1 MGAILERT
9 NFELNDLTFVPMERI
24 IVHWTGGVGK
34 PNHIDKAHYHILID
48 EDGNYILGDKL
59 IKQNKRPITG
69 KYAAHTWKRNTG
81 SIGVSAQYDA
91 LIVLLADLCDAYD
104 IEVSRK
110 TVLFHSEVE
119 EFLKTK
125 QRGKVDIDRLP
136 WDTSLRKYN
145 IGDAMRE
152 MVVSHMESDHELEM
166 AESIDIRFVASSK
179 ALIGFE
185 QNCDY
190 YFKARDVSSC
200 SGWSIPFAS
209 GEELTFS
216 YNGVSENYNI
226 ILDNGSGYIS
236 LSDIKDFSEKS
247 GREFQII
254 PQSP

>member
-81 SIGVSAQYDA
+81 PISVSLCGMRQSDISNNNFGPNPITEAQYDA

-136 WDTSLRKYN
+136 WDTSLRSRIVIITLK
-145 IGDAMRE
+145 RE
-152 MVVSHMESDHELEM
+152 MFPLV
-166 AESIDIRFVASSK
+166 
-179 ALIGFE
+179 
-185 QNCDY
+185 
-190 YFKARDVSSC
+190 
-200 SGWSIPFAS
+200 
-209 GEELTFS
+209 
-216 YNGVSENYNI
+216 
-226 ILDNGSGYIS
+226 LDGLYHLHQAKN
-236 LSDIKDFSEKS
+236 
-247 GREFQII
+247 
-254 PQSP
+254 